1 MFTRRLLCPAL
12 LMIASTSMAAPMAH
26 MVFFTLA
33 DPSDASSDTLIA
45 ACHKHLADHDGVTHF
60 SVGARAKDQA
70 RPVNDQ
76 SFHVALHVIFDSRES
91 HDTYQTHPRHLAF
104 IKEAKSLWS
113 KVQVFD
119 SNLVPAGVSAAPSQ
133 KKP

>member
-1 MFTRRLLCPAL
+1 MFIRRLLCPAL

-33 DPSDASSDTLIA
+33 ESSDTNTDTLIA

-60 SVGARAKDQA
+60 SVGARAKDLS
-70 RPVNDQ
+70 RPVNATSYD
-76 SFHVALHVIFDSRES
+76 VALHVVFESREA

-119 SNLVPAGVSAAPSQ
+119 SNLMPAGALASPGQ
-133 KKP
+133 E